1 MGQVKLEVNGRPYL
15 IACENGD
22 EERIRRLGSYLD
34 SVVRGLTAQIGD
46 GAAAVGDSHLLVM
59 AGLTIADELS
69 EAYRSPEAA
78 RLLDRMAARL
88 ESVAAKLEDG

>member
-69 EAYRSPEAA
+69 EAYHSPEAA
-78 RLLDRMAARL
+78 RLLDRMAVRL